1 MSNKL
6 FSIIREV
13 NDLLDLRLKNLY
25 TFQMMYDEWT
35 EDQVHFIGNVKSTS
49 VIRKS
54 YHLRFIVEMPPSA
67 HLPLHWHDC
76 LEKVTVLSGQII
88 DEEKPGRIYNV
99 DEVYEVKPMIKHMI
113 KNNLTHKTTT
123 LQVDFFK

>member
-6 FSIIREV
+6 LSIIKEV

-25 TFQMMYDEWT
+25 TFQMMYDEWS
-35 EDQVHFIGNVKSTS
+35 EDQTRLIGNVKSTS
-49 VIRKS
+49 AIRKS
-54 YHLRFIVEMPPSA
+54 YHLRFIVEMPPSTS
-67 HLPLHWHDC
+67 LPLHWHDC
-76 LEKVTVLSGQII
+76 FEKITVLSGQII
-88 DEEKPGRIYNV
+88 DEERPGKIYNV
-99 DEVYEVKPMIKHMI
+99 DEVYEIRPMVKHII